1 MAFEVNLCRG
11 RKRSCPACRA
21 GRSGQSV
28 PEQRADRRSTCPG
41 RGKAFAR
48 HVVNDVQ
55 HPEPPPA
62 GELVMDEVQ
71 RPARVRLRLN
81 QNRRPRADR
90 SSPCPALAHRQAL
103 LAVEPVDAIDP

>member
-1 MAFEVNLCRG
+1 MILRPGEDGVRGELCAVVGNDHVRLAAPG
-11 RKRSCPACRA
+11 DQVSQFPSNAPT
-21 GRSGQSV
+21 G
-28 PEQRADRRSTCPG
+28 DRRVRD

-48 HVVNDVQ
+48 HVVDDVQ

-81 QNRRPRADR
+81 QDRRPRADR
-90 SSPCPALAHRQAL
+90 SSPCRRLRTVRPSSR
-103 LAVEPVDAIDP
+103 